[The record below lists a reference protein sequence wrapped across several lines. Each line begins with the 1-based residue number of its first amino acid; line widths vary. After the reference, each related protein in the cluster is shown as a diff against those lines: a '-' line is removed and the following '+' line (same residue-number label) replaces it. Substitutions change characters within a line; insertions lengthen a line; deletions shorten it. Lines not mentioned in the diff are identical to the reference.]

1 MLYWGFWDS
10 CLQGMI
16 ERVGGVLFMIRT
28 LGVTANHEMVQDFS
42 LEELTE
48 GLFEWYWVDIS
59 NPTIDEQNLLGDYF
73 KFHPLAI
80 EDCLHDLQRP
90 KLDNYDH
97 HTFFVLHT
105 YNEKTMEAEEL
116 DVFVGGNYVVTFH
129 YDEMHELDEAHDRLL
144 HSSKSWK
151 RGSMQALYQIID
163 KVVDHYFPIIYKIED
178 YLNIVEDDMS
188 RHNDQFSMHRV
199 FEIRSDLLH
208 LRRTINPMRDLL
220 YRMLASTRMN
230 FSQEER
236 TYFEDI
242 YDHLIKL
249 SEMIDSNRELTSDIR
264 DSNMSMN
271 SSRMNRIMMTLTI
284 VSTVFIPLTFIAGV
298 YGMNFSNMPELEW
311 QFGYYVVLLFMFTTA
326 AGMLSWFAYKGWFQ
340 LFRNK

>member
-1 MLYWGFWDS
+1 
-10 CLQGMI
+10 MI
-16 ERVGGVLFMIRT
+16 HT
-28 LGVTANHEMVQDFS
+28 LGVTTDHELVKDFS
-42 LEELTE
+42 LDELKDN
-48 GLFEWYWVDIS
+48 LFEWYWVDIS
-59 NPTIDEQNLLGDYF
+59 NPSIDEQNLLRDF
-73 KFHPLAI
+73 FQFHPLAI

-90 KLDNYDH
+90 KLDNYDR

-116 DVFVGGNYVVTFH
+116 DVFVGGNFVVTFH
-129 YDEMHELDEAHDRLL
+129 YDEMHELDEARDRLI
-144 HSSKSWK
+144 HSTKTWK

-178 YLNIVEDDMS
+178 FLNEVEDDMS
-188 RHNDQFSMHRV
+188 RHHDQFSMHRV

-220 YRMLASTRMN
+220 YRMLASSRLN
-230 FSQEER
+230 LSPEER

-264 DSNMSMN
+264 DSHMSMN

-284 VSTVFIPLTFIAGV
+284 VSTVFIPLTFLAGV
-298 YGMNFSNMPELEW
+298 YGMNFTNMPELEW
-311 QFGYYVVLLFMFTTA
+311 EYGYFALLAVMSA
-326 AGMLSWFAYKGWFQ
+326 IAVGMLIWFTYKGWFK
-340 LFRNK
+340 LFKNN

>member
-1 MLYWGFWDS
+1 
-10 CLQGMI
+10 
-16 ERVGGVLFMIRT
+16 MIRT
-28 LGVTANHEMVQDFS
+28 IGVTTEHELVQDFT
-42 LEELTE
+42 LDELKE
-48 GLFEWYWVDIS
+48 SLFEWYWVDIS
-59 NPTIDEQNLLGDYF
+59 NPSIDEQNLLRDYF
-73 KFHPLAI
+73 QFHPLAI

-90 KLDNYDH
+90 KLDNYDR
-97 HTFFVLHT
+97 HTFFVFHT

-116 DVFVGGNYVVTFH
+116 DVFVGGNFVVTFH
-129 YDEMHELDEAHDRLL
+129 YEEMHELDDARDRLI
-144 HSSKSWK
+144 HSTKTWK

-178 YLNIVEDDMS
+178 YLNEVEDDMS
-188 RHNDQFSMHRV
+188 RHYDQFSMNRV

-220 YRMLASTRMN
+220 YRMLASSRLN

-242 YDHLIKL
+242 YDHLLKL
-249 SEMIDSNRELTSDIR
+249 SEMIDSNRELTADIR
-264 DSNMSMN
+264 DSHMSMN

-298 YGMNFSNMPELEW
+298 YGMNFEHMPELTW
-311 QFGYYVVLLFMFTTA
+311 SFGYFGVLLFMFLIA
-326 AGMLSWFAYKGWFQ
+326 GGMLTWFTYKGWFK
-340 LFRNK
+340 LFKNH